1 MVPMDCIFCKIVRG
15 EIPCAK
21 LYETKNVLSFLDIGP
36 INQGHALVIPKG
48 HYVTIIDTPD
58 DVLKDMIAATK
69 KVTKAVKLATGV
81 EGVNNLLNNGKAS
94 GQAVFHAHM
103 HIIPRF
109 EGDDFKIPWPAKKYN
124 AGEMEEMRRKVL
136 GCL

>member
-1 MVPMDCIFCKIVRG
+1 MDCIFCKIVKG

-21 LYETKNVLSFLDIGP
+21 LYEDKNVLSFLDIGP
-36 INQGHALVIPKG
+36 INKGHALVIPKK

-58 DVLKDMIAATK
+58 DVLKDLVTATK

-109 EGDDFKIPWPAKKYN
+109 EGDDFKFPWPAKKYG
-124 AGEMEEMRRKVL
+124 AGEMEEMRKNIVKL
-136 GCL
+136 I

>member
-1 MVPMDCIFCKIVRG
+1 MDCIFCKIVKG

-21 LYETKNVLSFLDIGP
+21 LYEDSKVLSFLDIGP
-36 INQGHALVIPKG
+36 INYGHALVIPKQ

-58 DVLKDMIAATK
+58 DVLKDLIMVTK
-69 KVTKAVKLATGV
+69 KVTKAIKEATGV

-109 EGDDFKIPWPAKKYN
+109 EGDDFKIPWPAKRYPE
-124 AGEMEEMRRKVL
+124 GGMEEMRKKIAKNL
-136 GCL
+136 